1 MSEGVELGG
10 HSLSHA
16 DLTRIDREV
25 AVREIA
31 GARTRLEERTGAR
44 VRGFAPPY
52 GKSTPDLRDEIA
64 RHYQWS
70 VGTRM
75 QRAGATADLFDLPR
89 VEMWV
94 FRELGRW
101 RSFVS
106 RGWTPYFAMRAAVR
120 AVRQAP

>member
-1 MSEGVELGG
+1 
-10 HSLSHA
+10 
-16 DLTRIDREV
+16 
-25 AVREIA
+25 
-31 GARTRLEERTGAR
+31 
-44 VRGFAPPY
+44 
-52 GKSTPDLRDEIA
+52 
-64 RHYQWS
+64 
-70 VGTRM
+70 M